1 MFKPKLAH
9 TLCANNLWLHLE
21 NSNGTSRLR
30 SVSLLKNV
38 HKRSTIA
45 QIHENIMILSSAW
58 VEWQYIILS
67 WSFVRVDVLILLF
80 LYTSLNNS
88 SFSIQ
93 IKELNLKV
101 FKVGSWNPK
110 TNGSLVESVRQT
122 NFCLEVWNMNNLCKD
137 YWDTDFKINSQS
149 FVWPSTIGHV
159 FYFHSRNLLPF
170 SCSFTALSFFIRS
183 R

>member
-1 MFKPKLAH
+1 M
-9 TLCANNLWLHLE
+9 
-21 NSNGTSRLR
+21 
-30 SVSLLKNV
+30 SLLKNV
-38 HKRSTIA
+38 LKRSTILINQTQA
-45 QIHENIMILSSAW
+45 QIYENNMILSSAW
-58 VEWQYIILS
+58 VEWRYIILS
-67 WSFVRVDVLILLF
+67 WSFVRVDVLILIF

-93 IKELNLKV
+93 IKEFNLKV

-122 NFCLEVWNMNNLCKD
+122 NFCLEVWNMNKLCKD

-170 SCSFTALSFFIRS
+170 NDSFFSLIFLNS
-183 R
+183 L